1 MLEKKTNSDNIY
13 MYVFNCYNEIQ
24 LLIYIPG
31 RWMRSGHGLR
41 QYYKVQTSHGSMVL
55 ADRFGTLVGPPYRL
69 IPKILTIQYI
79 YMYFII
85 WFSLYIHNAMWMID
99 D

>member
-1 MLEKKTNSDNIY
+1 